1 MAFSE
6 GQKLDNNRYVI
17 KKELGRGGFGI
28 TYLAK
33 NKHQEEVVIK
43 TMTDEVQRSPD
54 FARSQQDFVNEALK
68 LAKCDHPHVVQVE
81 GVFQEGALWCIVME
95 YIAGENL
102 ASFIMNR
109 GVLPEAEAL
118 LYVNQIGA
126 ALKVAHSKS
135 LLHRD
140 VTPNNIM
147 LRTRRGGKPCTPE
160 AVLIDFGLARKFI
173 PNQLN
178 SHTAFVTSGFA
189 PIEQY
194 SKRQTPGEYSD
205 VYALAATLYVLLTKA
220 LPESAWDRAE
230 EIRTGKSDPLVPPK
244 RINPNISDKV
254 NLAIL
259 KGMAFEA
266 QNRPQSVRQWLALL
280 EVENNKSLRNVDS
293 EAPTI
298 RIPGVSP
305 FLEFFKKK
313 APKTPSPPA
322 ALSNDEAY
330 ACLERVFGLIILGK
344 YQEAIVICDKALALK
359 SNEPVYVLFAPM
371 VWYARGDALL
381 CLEKYQE
388 AIASFDKALALKLDH
403 HQAWHLRGNALH
415 NLKKYQEAIASYDK
429 ALAIKPD
436 HHQAWYYRGFELFI
450 LGKYQEA
457 IASFDKALALKP
469 DHYQAWHLRGAAL
482 FFLEK
487 YQEAIASYDKALA
500 IKPDYPQDWCYRGD
514 ALYNL
519 KKYQEAIASYD
530 KALAIKPDFDEVRN
544 KRGNALSILKKYE
557 EWIATCDQ
565 TLAINPNNHFFWYSK
580 ASCYA
585 LQSSIHLAIEN
596 LEQAIKLNPDC
607 RKKAKTDSNFD
618 LIRQDWRFKALIDS

>member
-178 SHTAFVTSGFA
+178 SHTAVVTSGYA

-194 SKRQTPGEYSD
+194 FRRQTPGEYSD

-280 EVENNKSLRNVDS
+280 EVDNNKSLRNVDS

-313 APKTPSPPA
+313 APKTPSPPPSLVKKAPKTPSPPA
-322 ALSNDEAY
+322 ALSNDEAF
-330 ACLERVFGLIILGK
+330 ACLERGVELIKLGK
-344 YQEAIVICDKALALK
+344 YQEAIASYDKALALK
-359 SNEPVYVLFAPM
+359 PDCAFA
-371 VWYARGDALL
+371 WNNRGNTLRY
-381 CLEKYQE
+381 LEKYEE
-388 AIASFDKALALKLDH
+388 AIASYDKALALKPDH
-403 HQAWHLRGNALH
+403 FWSWDHRGDALS

-429 ALAIKPD
+429 ALA
-436 HHQAWYYRGFELFI
+436 L
-450 LGKYQEA
+450 
-457 IASFDKALALKP
+457 
-469 DHYQAWHLRGAAL
+469 
-482 FFLEK
+482 
-487 YQEAIASYDKALA
+487 
-500 IKPDYPQDWCYRGD
+500 KPDYPFAWISRGD
-514 ALYNL
+514 ALSNL

-530 KALAIKPDFDEVRN
+530 KALA
-544 KRGNALSILKKYE
+544 
-557 EWIATCDQ
+557 
-565 TLAINPNNHFFWYSK
+565 
-580 ASCYA
+580 
-585 LQSSIHLAIEN
+585 
-596 LEQAIKLNPDC
+596 LEPEDNC
-607 RKKAKTDSNFD
+607 
-618 LIRQDWRFKALIDS
+618 

>member
-54 FARSQQDFVNEALK
+54 FARSQQDFLNEALK

-81 GVFQEGALWCIVME
+81 RVFQEGALWCIVME

-178 SHTAFVTSGFA
+178 SHTAVVTSGYA

-194 SKRQTPGEYSD
+194 FRRQTPGEYSD

-220 LPESAWDRAE
+220 LPESALDRAE
-230 EIRTGKSDPLVPPK
+230 EIRTRKSDPLVPPK

-266 QNRPQSVRQWLALL
+266 TQRPQSVRQWLALL

-305 FLEFFKKK
+305 LPKVANSLLPQTPLPAQSLNSLKKELELWENRAQELNELGRYEEQNACLKK
-313 APKTPSPPA
+313 AI
-322 ALSNDEAY
+322 ALAEKVNAIQEEQY
-330 ACLERVFGLIILGK
+330 AIKKEQYRLLSQGK
-344 YQEAIVICDKALALK
+344 EFLDLKRYEEAI
-359 SNEPVYVLFAPM
+359 
-371 VWYARGDALL
+371 
-381 CLEKYQE
+381 
-388 AIASFDKALALKLDH
+388 
-403 HQAWHLRGNALH
+403 
-415 NLKKYQEAIASYDK
+415 
-429 ALAIKPD
+429 
-436 HHQAWYYRGFELFI
+436 
-450 LGKYQEA
+450 
-457 IASFDKALALKP
+457 
-469 DHYQAWHLRGAAL
+469 
-482 FFLEK
+482 
-487 YQEAIASYDKALA
+487 
-500 IKPDYPQDWCYRGD
+500 
-514 ALYNL
+514 
-519 KKYQEAIASYD
+519 
-530 KALAIKPDFDEVRN
+530 
-544 KRGNALSILKKYE
+544 KKYE
-557 EWIATCDQ
+557 QFIKIEPEQSAF
-565 TLAINPNNHFFWYSK
+565 AWYMK
-580 ASCYA
+580 ACCYA
-585 LQSSIHLAIEN
+585 LLAHVLLFVPVQKNIDLAIEN
-596 LEQAIKLNPDC
+596 LRQAIKLDPDY
-607 RKKAKTDSNFD
+607 RERAKTNSDFD
-618 LIRQDWRFKALIDS
+618 RIRQHPQFKALIDS